1 MTIWAGVFAR
11 GGSKGL
17 PGKNLKELGGVPLV
31 GHAVKVAIDIPGVK
45 QVLCST
51 DSPEI
56 AAAAERYGAHV
67 PFLRPAELAGDTSPE
82 WLSWQHL
89 ASYLVKSGASDDD
102 LLVSLPATSPL
113 RKSSD
118 IVSAIEKHTTSGA
131 DVVVSYTAAQRSPW
145 FNMVSQGS
153 DGFLQTVL
161 ELSDQVFSRRQDA
174 PEVYDLATVV
184 YVTSLGFV
192 LSARHLFDGNVAG
205 VEVPSERAIDIDTQL
220 DFDIAEFLYSRQ
232 RRKAQAY

>member
-1 MTIWAGVFAR
+1 VTIWAAVFAR
-11 GGSKGL
+11 AGSKGL

-31 GHAVKVAIDIPGVK
+31 GHAVKVAIDIPDVE

-67 PFLRPAELAGDTSPE
+67 PFVRPAELADDTSPE

-89 ASYLVKSGASDDD
+89 ASFLVQSGASDDD

-113 RKSSD
+113 RESSD

-131 DVVVSYTAAQRSPW
+131 DVVVSYTAAHRSPW
-145 FNMVSQGS
+145 FNMVSYNP
-153 DGFLQTVL
+153 DGFLHTVL
-161 ELSDQVFSRRQDA
+161 ELSDQVVSRRQDA

-192 LSARHLFDGNVAG
+192 LRAKDLFDGNVAG
-205 VEVPSERAIDIDTQL
+205 VEVPLERAIDIDSQL
-220 DFDIAEFLYSRQ
+220 DFDIAEFLYSRLS
-232 RRKAQAY
+232 REAKA